1 MRAAVTLVTE
11 AQHLKPIRVTGD
23 PHQFSAEVVHIDP
36 RPPVYVRGGYSLDSS
51 KILIGV
57 LDLKNYA
64 GYLSLLR
71 LFREFVNPL
80 IEES

>member
-1 MRAAVTLVTE
+1 MC
-11 AQHLKPIRVTGD
+11 
-23 PHQFSAEVVHIDP
+23 
-36 RPPVYVRGGYSLDSS
+36 GGYSLDSS